1 MMGWFTI
8 TSMLHLKC
16 PEEEAKRE
24 RATLK
29 AANAKLI

>member
-8 TSMLHLKC
+8 TRVLHLKC

-24 RATLK
+24 RARK